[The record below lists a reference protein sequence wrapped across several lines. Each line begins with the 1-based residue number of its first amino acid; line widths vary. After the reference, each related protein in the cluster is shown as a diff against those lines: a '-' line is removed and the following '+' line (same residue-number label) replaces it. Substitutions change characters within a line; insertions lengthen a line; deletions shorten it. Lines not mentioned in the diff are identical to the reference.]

1 MKLRDLIL
9 AVKEKHLSKD
19 QLEAYRDE
27 LSNLSAQMFLEM
39 AEIEKEAALY
49 LDASEEKSAVAAMRK
64 WAATTRG
71 QREIELKNYIRAT
84 DKIIASLRSR
94 LYSIY

>member
-19 QLEAYRDE
+19 RLEAYRDE

-49 LDASEEKSAVAAMRK
+49 LDASEVKSAVAATRK
-64 WAATTRG
+64 WAATPRG

-84 DKIIASLRSR
+84 DKILASLRSR